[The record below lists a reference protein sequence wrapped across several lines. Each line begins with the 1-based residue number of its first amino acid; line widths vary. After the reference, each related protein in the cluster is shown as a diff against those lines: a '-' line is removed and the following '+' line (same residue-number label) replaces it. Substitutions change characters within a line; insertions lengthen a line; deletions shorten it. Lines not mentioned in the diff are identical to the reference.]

1 MTTKNWVWT
10 LIIIVFGTTIP
21 TGHLFARKIGTLN
34 GTVVDPTGMAIP
46 NALVIL
52 YWNNA
57 GDKMS
62 WNGVPKLANPG
73 KKGLT
78 VITDSR
84 GQFSVKVTPGWW
96 DVFVH
101 EDGFLPICRNIG
113 VEDGKT
119 QNIELHF
126 VEEVAKVLE

>member
-52 YWNNA
+52 YWNDA

-62 WNGVPKLANPG
+62 WNGVPKLANQARRA
-73 KKGLT
+73 L
-78 VITDSR
+78 
-84 GQFSVKVTPGWW
+84 
-96 DVFVH
+96 
-101 EDGFLPICRNIG
+101 L
-113 VEDGKT
+113 
-119 QNIELHF
+119 
-126 VEEVAKVLE
+126 